1 MREYGEADFLLF
13 YPKKTIA
20 ELDSIIE
27 DGKFV
32 ISACLTGFI
41 DGGDCW
47 TNSLSC
53 EEVEE
58 DESSLIGDHGNAAYE
73 FHLIQSYRAKLT
85 VFDGNNEA
93 VFVLFDDGTREK
105 RFAHLL
111 PNKERNHSKVCP
123 HQFQSFFGKNLLFL
137 VEKESTSNPTL
148 DCCYRVVEICG
159 NPIIIDLFNRK
170 NSKFDFEFFPIGGCE
185 CYSRGQ

>member
-1 MREYGEADFLLF
+1 VRACVFYFLYGEADFLLF

-32 ISACLTGFI
+32 TSACLTGFI

-58 DESSLIGDHGNAAYE
+58 DESSLIGDHGNDSYE
-73 FHLIQSYRAKLT
+73 FHLIQRLMNVLVDICSIDSFR
-85 VFDGNNEA
+85 
-93 VFVLFDDGTREK
+93 FVYNGFHPNFSVPNSLF
-105 RFAHLL
+105 
-111 PNKERNHSKVCP
+111 
-123 HQFQSFFGKNLLFL
+123 FL
-137 VEKESTSNPTL
+137 
-148 DCCYRVVEICG
+148 
-159 NPIIIDLFNRK
+159 
-170 NSKFDFEFFPIGGCE
+170 
-185 CYSRGQ
+185 